1 MNNVARE
8 MRKQSIFNLSLMMV
22 TALSIIYKKKIHVH
36 VVLKIVH
43 DLLCEGI
50 HGNWYQ
56 PVIMMIDDD

>member
-1 MNNVARE
+1 
-8 MRKQSIFNLSLMMV
+8 MMV
-22 TALSIIYKKKIHVH
+22 TALSIIYKKNIHVH